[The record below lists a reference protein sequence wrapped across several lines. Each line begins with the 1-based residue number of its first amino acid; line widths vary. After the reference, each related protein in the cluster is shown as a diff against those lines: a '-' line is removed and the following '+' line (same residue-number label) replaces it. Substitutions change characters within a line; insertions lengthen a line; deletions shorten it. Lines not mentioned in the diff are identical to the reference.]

1 MKQSLRFNVN
11 NFYIFT
17 HLRSILKCIE
27 SRQKYSCFFEPF
39 FFIICANLIRNLIL
53 ETIQKKIES
62 LKQIFLPLSTEEEKY
77 KKIIEMG
84 SILAL
89 FPDEEKKEDNLVDGC
104 QSLLYLHI
112 QVKNGKA
119 QLKIDSDALIS
130 KGLAALIFF
139 VYNDQPLKEII
150 ITPPKFLN
158 DLGILKSLSPNR
170 ATGVISLYSKIQ
182 KNCLSLA

>member
-17 HLRSILKCIE
+17 HLRSILKCRE
-27 SRQKYSCFFEPF
+27 SRQKYSCFFEPL
-39 FFIICANLIRNLIL
+39 FFIIRANLIWNLIL

-62 LKQIFLPLSTEEEKY
+62 LKQIFLSLSTQEEKY

-84 SILAL
+84 SILPL
-89 FPDEEKKEDNLVDGC
+89 FPSEEKKEENLVPGC

-112 QVKNGKA
+112 EVKNGRA
-119 QLKIDSDALIS
+119 QLKVDSDALIS

-139 VYNDQPLKEII
+139 VYNDEPLKGII

-182 KNCLSLA
+182 KICLSLA